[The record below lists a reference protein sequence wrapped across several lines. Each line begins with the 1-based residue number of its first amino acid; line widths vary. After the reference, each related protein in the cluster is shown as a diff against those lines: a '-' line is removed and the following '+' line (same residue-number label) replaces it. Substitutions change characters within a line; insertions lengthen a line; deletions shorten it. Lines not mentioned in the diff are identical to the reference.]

1 MLLLGSSRLER
12 LQFGAAQPGQK
23 ELAVRRDA
31 EFAVTRSFIAL
42 GGAFLEEEGIGR
54 KLELAVSHSIAQQ
67 HLSAGEG
74 RAVLQTP
81 ERRDR
86 ALVEQRDN
94 AAVRDCSGALDG

>member
-1 MLLLGSSRLER
+1 MLLLGRSRLER

-31 EFAVTRSFIAL
+31 EFAVTRSCIAL

-54 KLELAVSHSIAQQ
+54 KLELAVSHAIAQQ
-67 HLSAGEG
+67 HFPAAER

-94 AAVRDCSGALDG
+94 AAVRD